1 MRLMQMEYAEL
12 RDRVYPLLMDPVQ
25 IHEKGQG
32 DMVNGAIAE
41 GLVVT
46 YCLEESEE
54 KIRYITY
61 QDLRD
66 WGISHTTL
74 HITAMKNLEKRTEGE
89 RINRLSTPDGG
100 RPMYIWHL
108 EDGFDGTRALL
119 EDWIEELADAVEGD
133 LLIGVPHRNF
143 MVAIGSEDD
152 ELVKLVRRKV
162 MAEHHSA
169 GFPVSPFLYR
179 WTGQGYERYKG

>member
-1 MRLMQMEYAEL
+1 MRLMQMEYSEL

-32 DMVNGAIAE
+32 DMVNGAIGE
-41 GLVVT
+41 GLVVI
-46 YCLEESEE
+46 YCIEESEE

-74 HITAMKNLEKRTEGE
+74 HITAMKNLGQRTEGQ
-89 RINRLSTPDGG
+89 RISRLSGPDGQ
-100 RPMYIWHL
+100 RPMYIWNL
-108 EDGFDGTRALL
+108 ADGFDAARALL
-119 EDWIEELADAVEGD
+119 ETWIEELAEAMEGD

-143 MVAIGSEDD
+143 MVAISSQDA
-152 ELVKLVRRKV
+152 ELVKIVRRKV

-169 GFPVSPFLYR
+169 SFPVSPFIYR
-179 WTGQGYERYKG
+179 WTGEGYERYKG